1 MQTLLD
7 LQDEFADALL
17 SAATPVPS
25 SLKGA
30 SVRRADRRFAVYRN
44 NVAVSLIEA
53 LGVRFPVVKRLV
65 GDEFFSAMAHAFV
78 LREPPLSPLLI
89 HYGETFPAF
98 IEEFD
103 AAAPLPYLSDVARL
117 EYARGRAYHAADAEQ
132 LPRAAFAALPAG
144 CIGSARVTLHPSV
157 GIVASSFPV
166 LSIWEVNQDRAVRA
180 VPHWDA
186 EAAVVARPF
195 LEVET
200 RRLLPG
206 TDVFLLA
213 LQAGSTIA
221 EAVEHAAAATSEF
234 NASDGLAVLIGAH
247 LAVGLDHASQFRR

>member
-53 LGVRFPVVKRLV
+53 LGARFPVAKRLV

-103 AAAPLPYLSDVARL
+103 AAAPLPYLADVARL
-117 EYARGRAYHAADAEQ
+117 EYARGRAYHAADAEP
-132 LPRAAFAALPAG
+132 LRRAAFAALPAG
-144 CIGSARVTLHPSV
+144 RIGAARVTLHPSV
-157 GIVASSFPV
+157 GIVASRFPV
-166 LSIWEVNQDRAVRA
+166 LSIWEPNQDQAVRA
-180 VPHWDA
+180 VPHWGA

-195 LEVET
+195 LEVEM

-206 TDVFLLA
+206 SNVFLLE

-221 EAVEHAAAATSEF
+221 EAVERAAAATPDF

-247 LAVGLDHASQFRR
+247 LAVCLDEVR

>member
-30 SVRRADRRFAVYRN
+30 SLRRADRRFAVYRN

-53 LGVRFPVVKRLV
+53 LGARFPVVKRLV

-78 LREPPLSPLLI
+78 LREPPVSPLII
-89 HYGETFPAF
+89 HYGETFAAF

-117 EYARGRAYHAADAEQ
+117 EYARGRAYHAADAEP
-132 LPRAAFAALPAG
+132 LPRAAFAALPSG
-144 CIGSARVTLHPSV
+144 RIGSARVMLHPSV
-157 GIVASSFPV
+157 GIVASRFPV
-166 LSIWEVNQDRAVRA
+166 LSIWEANQDRAVRA
-180 VPHWDA
+180 VPHWGA

-206 TDVFLLA
+206 SDVFLLA
-213 LQAGSTIA
+213 LHAGSTIA
-221 EAVEHAAAATSEF
+221 EAVERAATATSEF

-247 LAVGLDHASQFRR
+247 LAVALDDAR

>member
-30 SVRRADRRFAVYRN
+30 SLRRADRRFAVYRN
-44 NVAVSLIEA
+44 NVAVSLVEA
-53 LGVRFPVVKRLV
+53 LGARFPVVKRLV
-65 GDEFFSAMAHAFV
+65 GEEFFRAMAHAFV
-78 LREPPLSPLLI
+78 SREPPLSPLLI

-103 AAAPLPYLSDVARL
+103 AAKPLPYLSDVARL
-117 EYARGRAYHAADAEQ
+117 EFARGRAYHAADVEP

-144 CIGSARVTLHPSV
+144 RIGSARVTLHPSV
-157 GIVASSFPV
+157 GIIASRFPV
-166 LSIWEVNQDRAVRA
+166 LSIWEVNQDQAVRA
-180 VPHWDA
+180 VPHWGA
-186 EAAVVARPF
+186 EAAVIARPF

-200 RRLLPG
+200 RLLLPG
-206 TDVFLLA
+206 SDVFLLA

-221 EAVEHAAAATSEF
+221 EAVEMATAAASDF
-234 NASDGLAVLIGAH
+234 NASDGLAMLIGAH
-247 LAVGLDHASQFRR
+247 LAVDTSTKFAS

>member
-7 LQDEFADALL
+7 VQDEFADALL

-25 SLKGA
+25 GLKGA

-44 NVAVSLIEA
+44 NVAVSLIDA
-53 LGVRFPVVKRLV
+53 LGARFPVVKRLV
-65 GDEFFSAMAHAFV
+65 GDEFFSAMAHEFV

-98 IEEFD
+98 IEAFD
-103 AAAPLPYLSDVARL
+103 AAEPLPYLADVARL
-117 EYARGRAYHAADAEQ
+117 EYARGRAYHSADVEP

-144 CIGSARVTLHPSV
+144 GIGAARVTLHPSV
-157 GIVASSFPV
+157 GIIASRFPV
-166 LSIWEVNQDRAVRA
+166 LSIWEVNQDQAVRA
-180 VPHWDA
+180 VPHWGD
-186 EAAVVARPF
+186 EAVVVARPF

-200 RRLLPG
+200 QLLLPG
-206 TDVFLLA
+206 SDVFLLA
-213 LQAGSTIA
+213 LQKGATIGEAA
-221 EAVEHAAAATSEF
+221 ERAAATTSEF

-247 LAVGLDHASQFRR
+247 LAVDLHEVC